1 MSLSTSGYR
10 AWFEPG
16 QEGAFLPGPKAT
28 TDSGIDAT
36 IEGVDSTKKLRRE
49 LASMNSEKA
58 EPRVLVVEG
67 SGVAR
72 PYMRGIMVHALMAK
86 GVSFDDAYS
95 AAQTV
100 AAQIEG
106 RGTVERVELSKIV
119 KEILGDTPENEPPVP
134 LPTAI
139 RVVGNRGST
148 HFSKGTLSQSLLA
161 ASLVPDDAFEV
172 ARQIETGLILQG
184 RDEVS
189 QAELRELAFD
199 ALLDR
204 FGERVAERYLVWRE
218 FEEPDKPVIILLG
231 GTAGVGKTSLALA
244 VAQRLGVSRMLSTD
258 SIRHIMRI
266 MLSAELVPAIH
277 VSSFDAYR
285 ELPALGHEDDPVID
299 GFLSQATTVS
309 VGVRAMIDR
318 AIEENTS
325 LVLDGVALVPG
336 LIDLTEYADR
346 AHVFFLMVGLLDEKA
361 FESQFEARAQ
371 RQRARNAARYV
382 ERLEE
387 ILKIQQYL
395 LEQADRNNVPI
406 VDNVTVDGSA
416 LLVIRHVVDS
426 LRIDCG
432 IDFAK
437 RL

>member
-1 MSLSTSGYR
+1 MGLEEQPLSGQKGIASPGLGEAAERPAKDR
-10 AWFEPG
+10 AAHPEAPRSS
-16 QEGAFLPGPKAT
+16 K
-28 TDSGIDAT
+28 DA
-36 IEGVDSTKKLRRE
+36 EQ
-49 LASMNSEKA
+49 
-58 EPRVLVVEG
+58 RVLVVEA
-67 SGVAR
+67 SGVTR
-72 PYMRGIMVHALMAK
+72 PYMRGIMVHSLMAR

-95 AAQTV
+95 TAQTV
-100 AAQIEG
+100 TERIEG
-106 RGTVERVELSKIV
+106 RGTVARLELSKIV
-119 KEILGDTPENEPPVP
+119 QEILGEDPENEPPIP
-134 LPTAI
+134 LPIAI
-139 RVVGNRGST
+139 QVVGNRGST

-161 ASLVPDDAFEV
+161 ASVVPDDAFEV

-184 RDEVS
+184 REEVTQS
-189 QAELRELAFD
+189 ELRRLAYD
-199 ALLDR
+199 ALLNR
-204 FGERVAERYLVWRE
+204 FGDRVAERYLVWRE

-266 MLSAELVPAIH
+266 MLSADLVPAIH

-285 ELPALGHEDDPVID
+285 ELPALGHEEDPVID

-309 VGVRAMIDR
+309 VGVRAMLDR

-336 LIDLTEYADR
+336 LIDLSEYTDR
-346 AHVFFLMVGLLDEKA
+346 AHVFFLMVGLLDEEA
-361 FESQFEARAQ
+361 FKSQFEARAR

-395 LEQADRNNVPI
+395 LEQAERNNIPI

-416 LLVIRHVVDS
+416 LLVIRHVVES
-426 LRIDCG
+426 LRTDAG
-432 IDFAK
+432 IDFSG
-437 RL
+437 LV

>member
-1 MSLSTSGYR
+1 MSGHEGRAKSQTS
-10 AWFEPG
+10 
-16 QEGAFLPGPKAT
+16 
-28 TDSGIDAT
+28 DSAAPTGRS
-36 IEGVDSTKKLRRE
+36 GDSLGE
-49 LASMNSEKA
+49 ASSSA
-58 EPRVLVVEG
+58 ETSDQRVLVVEE
-67 SGVAR
+67 SGVVR
-72 PYMRGIMVHALMAK
+72 PYMRGIMVHSLMAR
-86 GVSFDDAYS
+86 GVGFDEAY
-95 AAQTV
+95 ATAQSV
-100 AAQIEG
+100 ADRIEG
-106 RGTVERVELSKIV
+106 RGTIERVELSKIV
-119 KEILGDTPENEPPVP
+119 QEIMGDDPASEPPIPIPVT
-134 LPTAI
+134 LE
-139 RVVGNRGST
+139 VVGNRGST

-161 ASLVPDDAFEV
+161 ASLDPDDAFEV

-184 RDEVS
+184 REEVTQS
-189 QAELRELAFD
+189 ELRRLAYD
-199 ALLDR
+199 ALLNR

-266 MLSAELVPAIH
+266 MLSADLVPAIH

-299 GFLSQATTVS
+299 GFLSQASTVS
-309 VGVRAMIDR
+309 VGVRAMLDR

-346 AHVFFLMVGLLDEKA
+346 AHVFFLMVARLDEMA
-361 FESQFEARAQ
+361 FETQFEARAR
-371 RQRARNAARYV
+371 RQRARDAARYV

-395 LEQADRNNVPI
+395 LEQAERNNIPI

-416 LLVIRHVVDS
+416 LLVIRHVVES
-426 LRIDCG
+426 LRTDGG
-432 IDFAK
+432 IDFAD
-437 RL
+437 LV

>member
-1 MSLSTSGYR
+1 MSR
-10 AWFEPG
+10 H
-16 QEGAFLPGPKAT
+16 KAT
-28 TDSGIDAT
+28 TNPEGDSSTPEPGRKGGARA
-36 IEGVDSTKKLRRE
+36 GSDSEE
-49 LASMNSEKA
+49 LEQ
-58 EPRVLVVEG
+58 RVLVVEE
-67 SGVAR
+67 SGVVR
-72 PYMRGIMVHALMAK
+72 PYMRGIMVHALMAR

-95 AAQTV
+95 TAQTV
-100 AAQIEG
+100 GDRIQG
-106 RGTVERVELSKIV
+106 RGSVERVELSKIV
-119 KEILGDTPENEPPVP
+119 KEILGDESDNEPPIS
-134 LPTAI
+134 LPTTI
-139 RVVGNRGST
+139 KVVGNRGST

-161 ASLVPDDAFEV
+161 AAVGPDDAFEV

-184 RDEVS
+184 REEVT
-189 QAELRELAFD
+189 QAELRRLAFD
-199 ALLDR
+199 ALLNR

-244 VAQRLGVSRMLSTD
+244 VAQRLGVNRMLSTD

-266 MLSAELVPAIH
+266 MLSADLVPAIH

-309 VGVRAMIDR
+309 VGVRAMLDR

-336 LIDLTEYADR
+336 LIDLAEYADR
-346 AHVFFLMVGLLDEKA
+346 AHVFFLMVGRLDEEA

-371 RQRARNAARYV
+371 RQRARDAARYV

-416 LLVIRHVVDS
+416 LLVIRHVVES
-426 LRIDCG
+426 LRTNCG

-437 RL
+437 EL

>member
-1 MSLSTSGYR
+1 LSGHEAGAKPGTSESAGV
-10 AWFEPG
+10 
-16 QEGAFLPGPKAT
+16 EGRSEQT
-28 TDSGIDAT
+28 
-36 IEGVDSTKKLRRE
+36 
-49 LASMNSEKA
+49 LAESVVSPTSSESSDQ
-58 EPRVLVVEG
+58 RVLVVEA
-67 SGVAR
+67 SGVVR
-72 PYMRGIMVHALMAK
+72 PYMRGIMVHSLMAR
-86 GVSFDDAYS
+86 GVGFDDAYS
-95 AAQTV
+95 TAQTV
-100 AAQIEG
+100 ADRING
-106 RGTVERVELSKIV
+106 RGTIERVELSKIV
-119 KEILGDTPENEPPVP
+119 REILGEDPENEPPAP
-134 LPTAI
+134 LPVTLQ
-139 RVVGNRGST
+139 VVGNRGST

-184 RDEVS
+184 REQVT
-189 QAELRELAFD
+189 QVELRRLAYD
-199 ALLDR
+199 ALLNR
-204 FGERVAERYLVWRE
+204 FGLRVAERYLVWRE

-266 MLSAELVPAIH
+266 MLSADLVPAIH

-299 GFLSQATTVS
+299 GFLSQATTVL
-309 VGVRAMIDR
+309 VGVRAMLDR

-346 AHVFFLMVGLLDEKA
+346 AHVFFLMVGRLDEKA
-361 FESQFEARAQ
+361 FETQFEARAR
-371 RQRARNAARYV
+371 RQRARGAARYV

-387 ILKIQQYL
+387 ILKIQEYL
-395 LEQADRNNVPI
+395 LEQAERNNVPI

-416 LLVIRHVVDS
+416 LLVIRHVVES
-426 LRIDCG
+426 LRTDGG
-432 IDFAK
+432 IDFAD
-437 RL
+437 LI